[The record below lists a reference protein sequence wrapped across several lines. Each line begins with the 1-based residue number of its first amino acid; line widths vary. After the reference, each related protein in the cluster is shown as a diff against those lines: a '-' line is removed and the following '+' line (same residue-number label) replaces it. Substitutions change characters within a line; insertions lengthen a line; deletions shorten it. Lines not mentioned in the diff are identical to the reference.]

1 MKTLKNRLK
10 SELKNFYLMQGD
22 DYYLYDRA
30 FLMIKKR
37 AEITIEDFNLSVF
50 DDDNFNIDTFLNSAE
65 SLPMGDDKKIILL
78 KNISKITEN
87 DKKTLENYLKSPSD
101 STILVVFDYFEKF
114 SNLKAYG
121 EFVDCKRF
129 DRALATNFIVSEFEK
144 RGKKISG
151 EACETLLD
159 CCNGY
164 LTRVVNEIDKLAYY
178 DPYEPMIT
186 KKLVESMVNKD
197 TEYVIYELTEAL
209 GQKNG
214 DKAIKILDQIGKE
227 QGILGLITNHFRR
240 LFFIST
246 SELDDKTLANL
257 LNVKEYAIK
266 KQREQTK
273 NFSKI
278 QLKRIFEMLEDV
290 DFKIKSGAMLSEN
303 ALYFLV
309 LSILY
314 I

>member
-1 MKTLKNRLK
+1 MN
-10 SELKNFYLMQGD
+10 
-22 DYYLYDRA
+22 
-30 FLMIKKR
+30 
-37 AEITIEDFNLSVF
+37 V
-50 DDDNFNIDTFLNSAE
+50 
-65 SLPMGDDKKIILL
+65 
-78 KNISKITEN
+78 
-87 DKKTLENYLKSPSD
+87 
-101 STILVVFDYFEKF
+101 
-114 SNLKAYG
+114 
-121 EFVDCKRF
+121 
-129 DRALATNFIVSEFEK
+129 
-144 RGKKISG
+144 
-151 EACETLLD
+151 
-159 CCNGY
+159 
-164 LTRVVNEIDKLAYY
+164 
-178 DPYEPMIT
+178 
-186 KKLVESMVNKD
+186 
-197 TEYVIYELTEAL
+197 
-209 GQKNG
+209 KNG

>member
-1 MKTLKNRLK
+1 
-10 SELKNFYLMQGD
+10 MQGD

-30 FLMIKKR
+30 FLMIKKI
-37 AEITIEDFNLSVF
+37 ANITIEDFNLTLF
-50 DDDNFNIDTFLNSAE
+50 DDDNFNIDAFLNSAE

-78 KNISKITEN
+78 KNISKFSEN
-87 DKKTLENYLKSPSD
+87 DKKTLENYLKSPLE
-101 STILVVFDYFEKF
+101 STILVIFDYFEKF
-114 SNLKAYG
+114 SSLKEYA

-129 DRALATNFIVSEFEK
+129 DRTLATSFIVNEFAK
-144 RGKKISG
+144 RGKQISG
-151 EACETLLD
+151 EACEALLD

-164 LTRVVNEIDKLAYY
+164 LTRVVNELDKLAYY
-178 DPYEPMIT
+178 DLEEQMIN
-186 KKLVESMVNKD
+186 KKLVEKLVNKD
-197 TEYVIYELTEAL
+197 EEYVIFELTEAL

-214 DKAIKILDQIGKE
+214 DNAIKILE
-227 QGILGLITNHFRR
+227 QMSKQQGVFGLITNHFRR

-246 SELDDKTLANL
+246 SGLDDKELASL

-266 KQREQTK
+266 KQREQAK

-278 QLKRIFEMLEDV
+278 QLKKIFELLEDV
-290 DFKIKSGAMLSEN
+290 DYKIKSGAMLSEN
-303 ALYFLV
+303 ALYYVV